1 MRINSSPLPTTSPS
15 QCLKVVYPK
24 MRQKPSLVL
33 WENLRYTIP
42 KVAICGILG
51 ILIHESS
58 SDRIV
63 WLALHIP
70 FVSRL
75 SFFLAKVSSTF
86 DQIVAPKQHDGNL
99 AMVKHLFGG
108 FPSPMLVHQVS
119 SCHLQVHLNQ
129 GHETW
134 TPIQSSSNDQ
144 SLSFQHFSTGFH
156 CRSLLAVKLK

>member
-1 MRINSSPLPTTSPS
+1 MNPTLIGLYGWLYTFRLFHVYLSSWLRCPL
-15 QCLKVVYPK
+15 
-24 MRQKPSLVL
+24 
-33 WENLRYTIP
+33 
-42 KVAICGILG
+42 
-51 ILIHESS
+51 
-58 SDRIV
+58 
-63 WLALHIP
+63 LATAG
-70 FVSRL
+70 L
-75 SFFLAKVSSTF
+75 SF

-144 SLSFQHFSTGFH
+144 SLSFSTFFNRVSLQKLA
-156 CRSLLAVKLK
+156 CRQT